1 MKRIISLSL
10 VLSLILS
17 FISVGAV
24 AAGVEWP
31 EVDPYKTRITPV
43 NDYHS
48 FQNPP
53 SFKWAVVDGAVSYD
67 IKICTDK
74 ELNNIKYE
82 KAGIKTNYYNF
93 PYTFEAGEYFW
104 SYRFTTKDGTSD
116 WCEPR
121 RFLLDRDALEFPVP
135 ETVDEMLKNATLSHP
150 RIIFNSSNLEAERE
164 KALSGNYA
172 NYTKIIDTARRRV
185 GTDMPTEPTTT
196 STSYINEITSYMR
209 TTALGYLLTKEKDV
223 GEHAKKVALTIASW
237 DPDGITSFPSHDQI
251 GRAIMVNLAIT
262 YDWIYDI
269 LSDDDKAK
277 LIENIEIRVQQIFDS
292 NSLGVKGMLEG
303 DPYSSHGWT
312 AAGYVLE
319 TAVALLYDSSD
330 AKGWFEELL
339 PFYINLYVP
348 WSTEDGGWSQGAYYR
363 HSAQHNNEASS
374 VLQRAGII
382 DLYKKTWAK
391 NELYYMLY
399 FWPKGSL
406 TLFGDEDDLEVNSNT
421 FNFATNKAVFTPSPL
436 AKWFRNQY
444 EYIGLDGKWFMA
456 EDRIYEP
463 EEVKE
468 PTFMEKAKYLKDIGW
483 IGSHS
488 DLIDTERISL
498 YFKSSWYGGYS
509 HSHSDQN
516 SFVIDAFGERLALD
530 SGYYDGWGSA
540 FDRGYSRQTYAHNTI
555 THSDGVGQP
564 TMDITSKGEIT
575 EFITTPDFDLL
586 GGDAT
591 GAYADKIGKFKR
603 NIIYL
608 RPDQFLVIDDLAA
621 KDGEETTF
629 EWWLNA
635 EKEIYVHDNLRG
647 AKIVKN
653 DAALDAKV
661 MYPENITPY
670 YSNTFSGVDHTAALT
685 PSGSYA
691 SQPVHQRV
699 WFQTDKVEKTKIV
712 TAMDVHKT
720 DEASKYVRQTETN
733 GILKLEFEDGSTVYI
748 NIADKEEASVD
759 GYTFS
764 GTALAVK
771 NNTLMLIDGTKL
783 FANGKTVFESDV
795 PVSVATGRE
804 RLGISSISKDAKIKV
819 LSPDLTKVTQIIDEE
834 EREILKDNSD
844 NLGITWTTVDENYAE
859 FSVYPGT
866 YTLYLNGKERPG
878 TTLPGEDVSFTVYV
892 DNEPTEFSIPT
903 YQDEYDNDITKSNIK
918 LVSDFYMVEE
928 ISDNAFVGGLKEG
941 EFKVLPSDLSVEIDD
956 GNSAYIKLT
965 SVRNEASVTQA
976 DDYNAVKNNATV
988 FIEAENFDSKTN
1000 SGKVYTTRAFMSGGA
1015 GVSEFNTIGDN
1026 MTWKVKIPE
1035 SGNYKL
1041 GMNIVAWDSTTPSK
1055 RIAKIGGNILSFTLP
1070 FTSGYGS
1077 SPEQW
1082 TAAVVD
1088 TPIYLEAGEYDFT
1101 VWVKQ
1106 GSWNLDW
1113 FTFTKI

>member
-1 MKRIISLSL
+1 MKRIISLIL
-10 VLSLILS
+10 ALSLILS
-17 FISVGAV
+17 FISVGV
-24 AAGVEWP
+24 FAADAKWP
-31 EVDPYKTRITPV
+31 EEDPYKTRITPV
-43 NDYHS
+43 NNYHS

-53 SFKWAVVDGAVSYD
+53 SFKWQAIDGAVTYD
-67 IKICTDK
+67 VKICTDK
-74 ELNNIKYE
+74 ELKNIKYE
-82 KAGIKTNYYNF
+82 KSGIKTNYYNF
-93 PYTFEAGEYFW
+93 PYTFEPGEYFW
-104 SYRFTTKDGTSD
+104 SYRFSTKDGTSD
-116 WCEPR
+116 WCEAR
-121 RFLLDRDALEFPVP
+121 RFLLDRDAFEFPVP
-135 ETVDEMLKNATLSHP
+135 ETVEEMLKNVTESHP
-150 RIIFNSSNLEAERE
+150 RIIFNSENLEGERE
-164 KALSGNYA
+164 KALSGNYK
-172 NYTKIIDTARRRV
+172 NYTSAINTARKRV

-237 DPDGITSFPSHDQI
+237 NPNGITSFQSHDQI
-251 GRAIMVNLAIT
+251 GRSVMLNLAIV

-269 LSDDDKAK
+269 LSEQDKKA

-292 NSLGVKGMLEG
+292 TSLGVKAMLAG

-312 AAGYVLE
+312 AAGFVLE
-319 TAVALLYDSSD
+319 SAIALLYDSPN
-330 AKGWFEELL
+330 AKAWFDELL

-363 HSAQHNNEASS
+363 HSAQHNNEAIA
-374 VLQRAGII
+374 VLKRAGII
-382 DLYKKTWAK
+382 DLFNKAWTH

-406 TLFGDEDDLEVNSNT
+406 SVFGDEDEIEVNANT
-421 FNFATNKAVFTPSPL
+421 VNFATNKAVYTPSPL
-436 AKWFRNQY
+436 AKWYRNQY

-456 EDRIYEP
+456 EDRIYDPSEIIEP
-463 EEVKE
+463 I
-468 PTFMEKAKYLKDIGW
+468 FMEKSKYLKDIGW

-488 DLIDTERISL
+488 DLIDTQRISI

-516 SFVIDAFGERLALD
+516 SFIIDAFGERLALD
-530 SGYYDGWGSA
+530 SGYYDSWGSA

-564 TMDITSKGEIT
+564 TMDITPKGEIT
-575 EFITTPDFDLL
+575 EFITTPDFDLM
-586 GGDAT
+586 GGDAS
-591 GAYADKIGKFKR
+591 GAYAGKIGKFKR
-603 NIIYL
+603 NIIYV
-608 RPDQFLVIDDLAA
+608 RPDQFLIIDDLAA
-621 KDGEETTF
+621 NEGEKTTF

-653 DAALDAKV
+653 NAALDAKI
-661 MYPENITPY
+661 MYPEKITPY

-685 PSGSYA
+685 PAGSYA
-691 SQPVHQRV
+691 TQPVHKRV
-699 WFQTDKVEKTKIV
+699 WFQTEKVDKTKIV

-720 DEASKYVRQTETN
+720 DEASKNVRQTETN
-733 GILKLEFEDGSTVYI
+733 GILKLEFEDGSTIYV
-748 NIADKEEASVD
+748 NIADKEEVSVD

-771 NNTLMLIDGTKL
+771 NNTLMLVDGTKL
-783 FANGKTVFESDV
+783 IENGKTVFESDV
-795 PVSVATGRE
+795 PVSVATGRG

-819 LSPDLTKVTQIIDEE
+819 LSPNLSKVTEIIDEL
-834 EREILKDNSD
+834 EREIVKETSD
-844 NLGITWTTVDENYAE
+844 NLGISWSLIDGEYAE

-878 TTLPGEDVSFTVYV
+878 TTLEGKELPFTVYV
-892 DNEPTEFSIPT
+892 DGEPTEFKIPT
-903 YQDEYDNDITKSNIK
+903 YQDEYDNNITKSNIK
-918 LVSDFYMVEE
+918 LASDFYLVED
-928 ISDNAFVGGLKEG
+928 ISDNASVGGLTEG
-941 EFKVLPSDLSVEIDD
+941 EFKVLPADMSVEITDASS
-956 GNSAYIKLT
+956 GYVKLT
-965 SVRNEASVTQA
+965 SVRNEASVTKVE
-976 DDYNAVKNNATV
+976 DYNTVKNNATV

-1000 SGKVYTTRAFMSGGA
+1000 SGSMYNSRTFMSGGA
-1015 GVSEFNTIGDN
+1015 GVTGFNTVGDS

-1035 SGNYKL
+1035 SGNYKI
-1041 GMNIVAWDSTTPSK
+1041 GMNAVAWESATPTK
-1055 RIAKIGGNILSFTLP
+1055 RVAKIGNNILSFTLP
-1070 FTSGYGS
+1070 LASGYGS

-1082 TAAVVD
+1082 LGAVIDNPV
-1088 TPIYLEAGEYDFT
+1088 YLEAGEYDFT

>member
-1 MKRIISLSL
+1 MKRIISLIL
-10 VLSLILS
+10 TLTFILS
-17 FISVGAV
+17 FISVGVTAKDV
-24 AAGVEWP
+24 SWP

-53 SFKWAVVDGAVSYD
+53 SFKWQVISDAVSYD

-74 ELNNIKYE
+74 ELKNVKYE
-82 KAGIKTNYYNF
+82 KSGIKTNYYNF

-104 SYRFTTKDGTSD
+104 SYRFNTKDGTSD
-116 WCEPR
+116 WSEAK
-121 RFLLDRDALEFPVP
+121 RFLLDRDALSFVVP
-135 ETVDEMLKNATLSHP
+135 ETVDEMLKNVTESHP
-150 RIIFNSSNLEAERE
+150 RIIFNSENLETERQ
-164 KALSGNYA
+164 KALSGNYK
-172 NYTKIIDTARRRV
+172 NYTSVINTARKRV

-196 STSYINEITSYMR
+196 STSYINEVTSYMR

-223 GEHAKKVALTIASW
+223 GEHAKKVALTIADW
-237 DPDGITSFPSHDQI
+237 NPNGITSFSSHDQI
-251 GRAIMVNLAIT
+251 GRAVMVNLAIV
-262 YDWIYDI
+262 YDWIYDL
-269 LSDDDKAK
+269 LSDTEKK
-277 LIENIEIRVQQIFDS
+277 TLIENIEIRVQQIFDS
-292 NSLGVKGMLEG
+292 TSQGVKAMLAG

-319 TAVALLYDSSD
+319 SAIALLYDSPN
-330 AKGWFEELL
+330 ARGWFDELL

-363 HSAQHNNEASS
+363 HSAQTNNEAIA
-374 VLQRAGII
+374 VLKRAGII
-382 DLYKKTWAK
+382 DLFNKTWTH

-406 TLFGDEDDLEVNSNT
+406 PIFGDEDEIEVNANT

-444 EYIGLDGKWFMA
+444 EYIGLDSKWFMA

-463 EEVKE
+463 EEIQE
-468 PTFMEKAKYLKDIGW
+468 PIFMEKAKYLKDIGW
-483 IGSHS
+483 VGSHS

-530 SGYYDGWGSA
+530 SGYYDSWGSA
-540 FDRGYSRQTYAHNTI
+540 FDRGYSRQTYAHNTV

-564 TMDITSKGEIT
+564 TMDITPKGEIT
-575 EFITTPDFDLL
+575 EFITTPDFDLM
-586 GGDAT
+586 GGDASD
-591 GAYADKIGKFKR
+591 AYAGKISKFKR

-608 RPDQFLVIDDLAA
+608 RPDQFLVIDDLKA

-653 DAALDAKV
+653 DAALDAKI

-720 DEASKYVRQTETN
+720 SEASKYVRQTEID
-733 GILKLEFEDGSTVYI
+733 GILKLEFEDGSTVYV
-748 NIADKEEASVD
+748 NITDKEEAAVD
-759 GYTFS
+759 GYTFK

-771 NNTLMLIDGTKL
+771 NNTLMLVDGTKL
-783 FANGKTVFESDV
+783 TENGKTVFESDV
-795 PVSVATGRE
+795 PVSVATGRG
-804 RLGISSISKDAKIKV
+804 RLGISSIKEDAKIKV
-819 LSPDLTKVTQIIDEE
+819 LSPNLSKVTEIIDEE

-844 NLGITWTTVDENYAE
+844 NLGITWTALDENYAE

-866 YTLYLNGKERPG
+866 YTLYLNGKQRPG
-878 TTLPGEDVSFTVYV
+878 TTLSGKDVPFTVYI
-892 DNEPTEFSIPT
+892 DGEATEFKIPT
-903 YQDEYDNDITKSNIK
+903 YRDEYDNDITKGNIK
-918 LVSDFYMVEE
+918 LDSDFYLVSEV
-928 ISDNAFVGGLKEG
+928 SDNALAGGLSEG
-941 EFKVLPSDLSVEIDD
+941 EFKVLPADMSVEILD
-956 GNSAYIKLT
+956 GSSAYLKLT
-965 SVRNEASVTQA
+965 SIKNEAPVTKE
-976 DDYNAVKNNATV
+976 DDYNSVKNNATV

-1000 SGKVYTTRAFMSGGA
+1000 SGNVYSSRTFMSGGA
-1015 GVSEFNTIGDN
+1015 GITGFNTVGDS

-1035 SGNYKL
+1035 SGNYKI
-1041 GMNIVAWDSTTPSK
+1041 GINAVSWESTNLAK
-1055 RIAKIGGNILSFTLP
+1055 RIIKIGNNILSFTLP
-1070 FTSGYGS
+1070 LASGYGS

-1082 TAAVVD
+1082 LAAVID
-1088 TPIYLEAGEYDFT
+1088 TPVYLEAGEYDLT

-1113 FTFTKI
+1113 ITFTRI